1 MVEQHSST
9 SFNSSL
15 FGLLLFLACL
25 ICGLYNS
32 SFGHH
37 RRKVIGA
44 VILRRSERMRIKIVQ
59 RPTIGIRGFKKFPAR
74 SLSLTSLKDICTCSS
89 VLFLS
94 NPNIVECVYTTGT
107 EIANRAK
114 VNCIQNNWA
123 VNVLECISRWMMIN
137 DQTYQRVQKGLGTRP
152 FLLLSEKKFFAL
164 HQ

>member
-9 SFNSSL
+9 SFNSFL
-15 FGLLLFLACL
+15 FGLLLFLTCL

-44 VILRRSERMRIKIVQ
+44 VILRRSERTRIKIVPKTNHRNQ
-59 RPTIGIRGFKKFPAR
+59 GIKKIPRTKSF
-74 SLSLTSLKDICTCSS
+74 SNKSLKDICTYSS

-94 NPNIVECVYTTGT
+94 NPTIVECVYTTGT

-114 VNCIQNNWA
+114 
-123 VNVLECISRWMMIN
+123 LECISRWMMIN

-152 FLLLSEKKFFAL
+152 FLLLSEKKFIAL
-164 HQ
+164 HQVT

>member
-1 MVEQHSST
+1 GGAAFFHVIN
-9 SFNSSL
+9 SFL

-44 VILRRSERMRIKIVQ
+44 VILRRSERTRIKIVPKTNHRNQ
-59 RPTIGIRGFKKFPAR
+59 GIKKIPRTKSF
-74 SLSLTSLKDICTCSS
+74 SNKSLKDICTYSS

-94 NPNIVECVYTTGT
+94 NPTIVEYVYTTGT

-123 VNVLECISRWMMIN
+123 VNVVSMLW
-137 DQTYQRVQKGLGTRP
+137 
-152 FLLLSEKKFFAL
+152 FLLFYSIDCFKVGMY
-164 HQ
+164 QQVDDDQ

>member
-1 MVEQHSST
+1 MLWSPGIS
-9 SFNSSL
+9 
-15 FGLLLFLACL
+15 G
-25 ICGLYNS
+25 
-32 SFGHH
+32 
-37 RRKVIGA
+37 IGA
-44 VILRRSERMRIKIVQ
+44 VILRRSERTRIKIVPKTNHRNQ
-59 RPTIGIRGFKKFPAR
+59 GIKKILRTKSF
-74 SLSLTSLKDICTCSS
+74 SNKSLKDICTYSS

-152 FLLLSEKKFFAL
+152 FLLLSEKKFIAL
-164 HQ
+164 HQVT

>member
-37 RRKVIGA
+37 RRKGIGA
-44 VILRRSERMRIKIVQ
+44 VILRRSERTRIKIVPKTNHRNQ
-59 RPTIGIRGFKKFPAR
+59 GIKKILRTKSF
-74 SLSLTSLKDICTCSS
+74 SNKSLKDICTYSS

-123 VNVLECISRWMMIN
+123 VNVVSMLW
-137 DQTYQRVQKGLGTRP
+137 
-152 FLLLSEKKFFAL
+152 FLLFYSIGCFKVGMY
-164 HQ
+164 QQVDDDQ